1 MDSNNGKKVKFDWLQ
16 TTLGSPTKFR
26 KSNGGTPKPT
36 HWSVSPSDVLT
47 SPDLNVST
55 GSAGLGELEDI
66 CLDTPKRKEV
76 TSPDDPSGI
85 KPSGSDLFTGKI
97 KGLRKLSRKCLKDLT
112 PSESKAV
119 LIDTTSQSEN
129 RVSLPTP
136 SACGLKRKDRTPQE
150 GSKAIYLKALTA
162 AIRGGGEKQSP
173 AKVTAKKSPSLAKK
187 KSTKKKQSLDTA
199 NDDMLRLEPD
209 DCAALDLDCCSAQ
222 SESESE
228 DMAPVEGIEYY
239 FRPMVF
245 VETGTQDENAG
256 LKKDTRSVVLKGDD
270 SPDWSDVEDPVVVET
285 FSQEESPSHSTAKV
299 EPKREVGSSDSSLP
313 ALDYVPN
320 SLPYFMKPQTY
331 PSDTWKLNFPA
342 VNAQSGSITTP
353 SLTSPST
360 NGLNGAVQPP
370 SESPA
375 QPFPQSWRTVL
386 ISSKQIPPEKPN
398 SAQLPLP
405 GTPRTGMGGIGAPRA
420 PSSVSSSPDPF
431 ALWQPAILSSNASP
445 ATHKI
450 HPLFSSPYRPC
461 EQTSQRYSDGG
472 PSLPFPPSSPSRCY
486 ENITSTRTM
495 SVGVEP
501 IWTCNPSQRRAS
513 QHGFVD
519 THCHLDMLWGKLGFR
534 GTFARFR
541 SLHQSSFPTDF
552 HGCIADFCNPRI
564 MVREVLWEG
573 LLAEELV
580 WGAFGCHPHFAKE
593 YSEVHERSILMAM
606 RHPKAI
612 AFGEIGLDYSH
623 KNSTNTSKQKEV
635 FERQLKLAVAMNKP
649 LVIHCRDAD
658 DDLLLIMKKCVPRD
672 YKIHRHCFTNSYPVI
687 EPFLKE
693 FPNLCVGFTALIT
706 YPRAHKARDAIRK
719 IPLDRILL
727 ETDAPY
733 FLPRQVSKDVCRFAH
748 PGMGIHTLREIS
760 LLKGESITTVLTT
773 IRRNTTQLYGI

>member
-1 MDSNNGKKVKFDWLQ
+1 MDSNNREKVKFDWLQ
-16 TTLGSPTKFR
+16 TTLCSPTKFR
-26 KSNGGTPKPT
+26 KSNGGAPKPIR
-36 HWSVSPSDVLT
+36 WSESPSEVLT
-47 SPDLNVST
+47 APDLNV
-55 GSAGLGELEDI
+55 SAGLGELEGI

-76 TSPDDPSGI
+76 TSSDDPSGSN
-85 KPSGSDLFTGKI
+85 PFTGKI
-97 KGLRKLSRKCLKDLT
+97 KGLRNLSRKCLKDLT

-119 LIDTTSQSEN
+119 LKDTTSQSES
-129 RVSLPTP
+129 RVSSPTP

-162 AIRGGGEKQSP
+162 AIRGRGEKQFP
-173 AKVTAKKSPSLAKK
+173 AKATAEKSPSFAKK
-187 KSTKKKQSLDTA
+187 KSTKNNQSLDTA
-199 NDDMLRLEPD
+199 NDNMPSLEPD
-209 DCAALDLDCCSAQ
+209 DCTALDLDCCSAQ

-228 DMAPVEGIEYY
+228 DMAPLKGGDYY

-245 VETGTQDENAG
+245 EETGTQDENTG
-256 LKKDTRSVVLKGDD
+256 LKKDTRSVVLKRDN

-299 EPKREVGSSDSSLP
+299 EPKREVSSSDSSLP
-313 ALDYVPN
+313 ALDYIPN
-320 SLPYFMKPQTY
+320 SLLYFTKPQTY
-331 PSDTWKLNFPA
+331 HPDTWKLNFPA
-342 VNAQSGSITTP
+342 VNAQSGSITAP

-360 NGLNGAVQPP
+360 NRLNGVVQPP

-375 QPFPQSWRTVL
+375 QPFPQSWRTVF
-386 ISSKQIPPEKPN
+386 ISSKQIPQEKPN
-398 SAQLPLP
+398 SAQPPAP
-405 GTPRTGMGGIGAPRA
+405 GTPRTGMGGIGVPCS

-431 ALWQPAILSSNASP
+431 ALWEPAICSSNTSP

-461 EQTSQRYSDGG
+461 EQTFRRYSDGG
-472 PSLPFPPSSPSRCY
+472 HSFPSSSPSRCY
-486 ENITSTRTM
+486 DNSTNTRRM

-501 IWTCNPSQRRAS
+501 IWACNPSQRRVS

-564 MVREVLWEG
+564 MVREALWEG

-623 KNSTNTSKQKEV
+623 KNSTNTSRQKEV

-658 DDLLLIMKKCVPRD
+658 DDLLLIMKKCVPQD

-706 YPRAHKARDAIRK
+706 YPRAYEARDAIRK